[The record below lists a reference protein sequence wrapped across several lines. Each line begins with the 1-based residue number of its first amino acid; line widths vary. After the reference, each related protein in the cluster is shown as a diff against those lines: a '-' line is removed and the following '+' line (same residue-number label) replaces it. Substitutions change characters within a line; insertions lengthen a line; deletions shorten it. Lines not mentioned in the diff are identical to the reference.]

1 MSPRIGR
8 PPVENPMNERITVRL
23 DRNSSEILKWYC
35 EKENVDKAEAIRQ
48 GIQLLAEKY
57 KPPLLRGKKGECFAH
72 QPKLINIVY
81 QFQLSNSIGVIL

>member
-48 GIQLLAEKY
+48 GIQLLAEK
-57 KPPLLRGKKGECFAH
+57 
-72 QPKLINIVY
+72 
-81 QFQLSNSIGVIL
+81 